1 LKAARI
7 KRAAFLIRILIK
19 IIMEGKEIIRGVVD
33 ALTGKMTYQFTVPLR
48 VIEPVIQPEPIIP
61 PKQSLWDR
69 MKGIPKP
76 EIVYPELIEPEKE
89 RSFTIYQSVV
99 INQYRIAGK
108 ALSFPN
114 DLFEEEEKMLA
125 YVPQHLPTMC
135 YIIAA
140 AVQNNYKEPDPELIK
155 FFEYNLD
162 NVDILQILVASLQ
175 AANMQAFLTSIVL
188 MNGMAKILEPKASP
202 QDGSE

>member
-1 LKAARI
+1 MKD
-7 KRAAFLIRILIK
+7 KQ
-19 IIMEGKEIIRGVVD
+19 IIQGVVD
-33 ALTGKMTYQFTVPLR
+33 VLTGKMTYEFTVPIR
-48 VIEPVIQPEPIIP
+48 VIEPVIQPEPVIP

-69 MKGIPKP
+69 IMGKPKP
-76 EIVYPELIEPEKE
+76 EIIWPDVIEPETE
-89 RSFTIYQSVV
+89 RSFTLYQSVV

-108 ALSFPN
+108 ALSLPN

-140 AVQNNYKEPDPELIK
+140 SVQNNYKEPDPELIK

-162 NVDILQILVASLQ
+162 NVDILQILVASMQ
-175 AANMQAFLTSIVL
+175 AANMQSFLTSIVL
-188 MNGMAKILEPKASP
+188 MNGVAKILEPKTSP